1 MAKREKI
8 SPAKQ
13 RIIDNYEMQRQM
25 LIKEGYE
32 ERLEIISIL
41 KANLMVFVT
50 ALPLVIAGIVFWG
63 VTKKHGAFSFSIFD
77 GIWFL
82 LLYFG
87 TMFLHEVLHGLGWS
101 IWTKEGWKSIFLG
114 VMWESLTPY
123 CHCKEPLTPG
133 KYMFGGLLPFV
144 VLGIGLYVLA
154 FSTDSLLLLWLS
166 LFNILGAGGDLAIML
181 HVFKYRKAY
190 LLDHPTEC
198 GFAAFECF

>member
-25 LIKEGYE
+25 FIKEGYE
-32 ERLEIISIL
+32 ERLEIIPIL
-41 KANLMVFVT
+41 KANLMILVT
-50 ALPLVIAGIVFWG
+50 ALPLAIAGIALWN
-63 VTKKHGAFSFSIFD
+63 VTKKQSIFSFHIVD
-77 GIWFL
+77 VIWFYL
-82 LLYFG
+82 LFLG
-87 TMFLHEVLHGLGWS
+87 TMFIHEVLHGLAWS
-101 IWTKEGWKSIFLG
+101 ICTKGRWKSIYLG
-114 VMWESLTPY
+114 IMWDSLTPY

-166 LFNILGAGGDLAIML
+166 LLNILGAGGDLAIML

-198 GFAAFECF
+198 GFAAFVKE